1 MKNGF
6 KIFDTDTHIRPSN
19 ETLEQYFDANVRA
32 RLPELEQYKR
42 ENRRD
47 VEGMVVGRHSYMMG
61 ERVAYS
67 RVLGN
72 AEPEPGDFRPRSKYM
87 GTRHAT
93 TGAIDDDAGA
103 RLRDMD
109 DEGVDVQFLI
119 GGAGNSGPLN
129 DHELDVGFMRA

>member
-6 KIFDTDTHIRPSN
+6 RIFDTDTHIRPSL
-19 ETLEQYFDANVRA
+19 ETLEQYYDANFRR
-32 RLPELEQYKR
+32 RLPELEPYKR

-47 VEGMVVGRHSYMMG
+47 VEGMVVGRHSYVLG
-61 ERVAYS
+61 ERVAYA
-67 RVLGN
+67 RFLGKAA
-72 AEPEPGDFRPRSKYM
+72 AEPGEFRPRSKYM

-109 DEGVDVQFLI
+109 EEGVDVQFLI
-119 GGAGNSGPLN
+119 GGAS
-129 DHELDVGFMRA
+129 AT

>member
-32 RLPELEQYKR
+32 RLPELEPYKR

-47 VEGMVVGRHSYMMG
+47 VEGMVVGRHSYAMG

-67 RVLGN
+67 RVLGQ
-72 AEPEPGDFRPRSKYM
+72 AEPEPGEFRPRSKYM

-93 TGAIDDDAGA
+93 TGAIDDDARA

-109 DEGVDVQFLI
+109 DEGVDVQFLRR
-119 GGAGNSGPLN
+119 GG
-129 DHELDVGFMRA
+129 ELRPAQRS